1 MSVGNTYPTLK
12 NTLKLRLG
20 VFGGITN
27 QPFVSNPNNVTL
39 PFFMMELEGVSSSVN
54 SNHAG
59 FFDFIHA
66 LDHDDFE
73 YSSTQLALGYRYRFV
88 NNTNFDTYR
97 NMRLATFTFSK
108 ETFRYLGIPNETIH
122 KSTFQIP
129 CSFGLGADNKI
140 HKNGFVTLA

>member
-1 MSVGNTYPTLK
+1 LKFTLQNLKEDIKTYNMSVGNTYPALK

-59 FFDFIHA
+59 FFDIIHA

-108 ETFRYLGIPNETIH
+108 ETFRYLGTS
-122 KSTFQIP
+122 K
-129 CSFGLGADNKI
+129 
-140 HKNGFVTLA
+140 